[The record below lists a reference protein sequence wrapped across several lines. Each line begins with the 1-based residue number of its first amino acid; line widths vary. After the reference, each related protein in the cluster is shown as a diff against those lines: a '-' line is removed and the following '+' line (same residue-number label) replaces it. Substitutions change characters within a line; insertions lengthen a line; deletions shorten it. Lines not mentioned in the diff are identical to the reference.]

1 MTKTLEIN
9 GFFSFCNFLAHH
21 PNEIIKNEELQQ
33 LLNFCYK
40 AVSNCNCSEKNKE
53 EALILNEEYEKRISN
68 LSKDSLSKLG
78 ELFSSGNKYSECYLM
93 FPNSNNTVKIK

>member
-21 PNEIIKNEELQQ
+21 PN
-33 LLNFCYK
+33 
-40 AVSNCNCSEKNKE
+40 SNCSEKNKE

-78 ELFSSGNKYSECYLM
+78 ELFSSGNNYSECYLM